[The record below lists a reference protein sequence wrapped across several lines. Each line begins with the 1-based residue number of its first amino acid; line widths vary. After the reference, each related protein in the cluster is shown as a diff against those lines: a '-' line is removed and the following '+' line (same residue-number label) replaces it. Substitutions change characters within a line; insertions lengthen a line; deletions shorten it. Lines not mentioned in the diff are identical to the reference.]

1 LAGRGQAGTFDSEGW
16 IVDNLETKKSQHFS
30 SEAET
35 MKEHWQ
41 LPVAA
46 SALLHSPEFV
56 VLPHRECAVKLL
68 LEGDDGATKAIALQ
82 FTGVESY
89 KCTFLTSCTADM
101 FNLAYVKLV
110 SLNSAWLDEVR
121 SARKKDQA
129 TLSALQH
136 FMITFDDGPCYEFI
150 CRAWNVNK

>member
-1 LAGRGQAGTFDSEGW
+1 
-16 IVDNLETKKSQHFS
+16 
-30 SEAET
+30 

-56 VLPHRECAVKLL
+56 DLPRRECALRLL
-68 LEGDDGATKAIALQ
+68 IEDGDGATKTIELQ

-101 FNLAYVKLV
+101 FNLAYGKLV

-121 SARKKDQA
+121 SAGKKDQA
-129 TLSALQH
+129 TASALQH
-136 FMITFDDGPCYEFI
+136 LMITFDDGPCYEII
-150 CRAWNVNK
+150 CRAWSINE